1 MSDKEL
7 KKEDRIYD
15 VMIIG
20 GGPCGLSAA
29 LYSSRGGKKTVVIE
43 KGTAGG
49 QISETG
55 MVENYP
61 GGLLED
67 TGMALSNR
75 MKEQAVRFGAEF
87 VEDEIADVSLD
98 GRMKKLTG
106 AKGVYEGRSVI
117 IATGVFPRRI
127 EKPGEEEFR
136 GRGVSYCATCD
147 GFFFTGQKVIVVGG
161 GESALEEGDF
171 LTRYAKEVILVH
183 RKDQFTGSA
192 HAQERIRSNEKVR
205 ILMNTEVQEIKGDDA
220 IREVVLR
227 NTKTGELTVCR
238 AGEDGEDEKNG
249 YADFI
254 GVFIFAG
261 HIPNSK
267 LFENSVE
274 MNGAGYFI
282 TDENMKTNL
291 PGVFAAG
298 DAREKNIRQV
308 ITAAADGAIAG
319 VEAVKYTDENFKKI

>member
-1 MSDKEL
+1 MNEKAG

-43 KGTAGG
+43 KATAGG

-55 MVENYP
+55 LVENYP

-67 TGMALSNR
+67 SGMALSTR
-75 MKEQAVRFGAEF
+75 MKEQALRFGAEF
-87 VEDEIADVSLD
+87 VEDEITEVALEDKV
-98 GRMKKLTG
+98 KKLTG
-106 AKGVYEGRSVI
+106 TKGVYEGRSVI
-117 IATGVFPRRI
+117 IATGVYPRRI
-127 EKPGEEEFR
+127 NKPGEEAFR

-171 LTRYAKEVILVH
+171 LTRYAKEVVVVH
-183 RKDQFTGSA
+183 RRDQFSASA
-192 HAQERIRSNEKVR
+192 HAQERIRNNEKVR

-227 NTKTGELTVCR
+227 NTKTGEQTICR
-238 AGEDGEDEKNG
+238 AGEKGENG
-249 YADFI
+249 YEDFI

-261 HIPNSK
+261 HIPNTT
-267 LFENSVE
+267 LFENSIE

-282 TDENMKTNL
+282 SDENMKTNL